1 MAADPRAT
9 GELTRSLDALGQADL
24 PRAGGKGAS
33 LGAMLQAGLPVPE
46 GFAVLTEAYQLF
58 VRHNGFQEPVRELVE
73 EVAPDDP
80 EALAEAAQALKDRFI
95 AGEIPEPVARAIT
108 QAYQGLGG
116 GLVVVR
122 SSATAEDLPG
132 ASFAGQHD
140 SFLNIDGGEEVCDAV
155 RRCWASLWNPR
166 AVSYRKRVGL
176 DATDIAIAVVVQRM
190 IDAERS
196 GVIFTANPLDHRRD
210 RMLLSASFGLGEA
223 VVGGAVSPDTWIL
236 DRNGEVVDHQVAD
249 KTVITVREGK
259 GTVERP
265 MPEDRRRAVTL
276 GGGEVT
282 ELADLGRRA
291 QAHFGSPQD
300 LEWAIEDGK
309 VYLVQSRPITSLF
322 PLPEPLPDPAAGLR
336 LYLCFNVHAQQMLE
350 PITPMGI
357 DYWRALV
364 GGFAH
369 AATGRPEREAP
380 WLKVAAG
387 RIFADITELLRK
399 PGRWPTLA
407 EAVSD
412 KDPVTGQAL
421 LAFGEREGDRITGR
435 KGGIGFWWRLGP
447 LLVRL
452 GWRGLLAALNPE
464 RARVRVLAET
474 DAAIRGIERAAEDLH
489 TMEERVAFIRDVL
502 GRRGAI
508 IWIIPVAV
516 MNPGLMAEGAVR
528 KKVGAWLGD
537 KGRFTPVQRALP
549 HNVTTEMGL
558 ELWRLGRRL
567 KAEGRE
573 PTADHPGVAEFLGR
587 FGHRAIWEIDPG
599 IPRWAEDPAYV
610 LDLIRGYMEA
620 PEEADQEAQFL
631 RNRSEAEEAAAALV
645 AQVREAKGRLR
656 GAVFAWQLRCYRE
669 LAGLREQ
676 PKFEGARMITV
687 ARRILKAAGEE
698 LVAEGHLDDADDVF
712 FLGFQD
718 LLALEG
724 DRAGDLRSR
733 AAAARATYRAELG
746 RRAVPRWMTSDGEC
760 IFGVP
765 AEDGEGVLAGLP
777 VSAGTHEGL
786 VRVVLHP
793 SEGKLEQGEVL
804 VCRGTDPAWT
814 PLFLRA
820 GALVMETGGAVS
832 HGSIVAREYGL
843 PAVAGVAQATER
855 LRDGQRVR
863 VNGETGQ
870 VTLLDHD

>member
-1 MAADPRAT
+1 ML
-9 GELTRSLDALGQADL
+9 GESGLTLGLEAMDQRDL
-24 PRAGGKGAS
+24 PVAGGKGAS

-46 GFAVLTEAYQLF
+46 GFAVLTEAYRSF
-58 VRHNGFQEPVRELVE
+58 VRHNGFEEAVRQLVQ

-80 EALAEAAQALKDRFI
+80 EVLAEAAQALKDRFI
-95 AGEIPEPVARAIT
+95 AGEIPGPVAEAIHRA
-108 QAYQGLGG
+108 YEDLGG

-140 SFLNIDGGEEVCDAV
+140 SFLNIAGEEEVSDAV

-176 DATDIAIAVVVQRM
+176 DTTDIAIAVVVQRM

-223 VVGGAVSPDTWIL
+223 VVGGAVSPDSWVL
-236 DRNGEVVDHQVAD
+236 AHSGEVLDHRLAD
-249 KTVITVREGK
+249 KEVITVREGK

-276 GGGEVT
+276 DPPEVA
-282 ELADLGRRA
+282 ELAALGRRA

-300 LEWAIEDGK
+300 LEWAIADGK

-322 PLPEPLPDPAAGLR
+322 PLPEPLPKSTDGLR

-369 AATGRPEREAP
+369 AATGRPEREVP

-399 PGRWPTLA
+399 PGRWPQLA
-407 EAVSD
+407 EAASD
-412 KDPVTGQAL
+412 KDPITGQAL
-421 LAFGEREGDRITGR
+421 LAFQEREGDRIIGR

-447 LLVRL
+447 LLARL
-452 GWRGLLAALNPE
+452 GWRGLLATLNPE
-464 RARVRVLAET
+464 RARIRVLAET
-474 DAAIRGIERAAEDLH
+474 DAAIREIEAEAEGLT
-489 TMEERVAFIRDVL
+489 TMGERVAFIRDVL

-508 IWIIPVAV
+508 TWIIPVAV

-528 KKVGAWLGD
+528 RKVGEWLGD
-537 KGRFTPVQRALP
+537 EGLFTPVQRALP

-558 ELWRLGRRL
+558 ELWRLARRL
-567 KAEGRE
+567 KDEGKE
-573 PTADHPGVAEFLGR
+573 PSPQHPGVSEFLR
-587 FGHRAIWEIDPG
+587 RYGHRAIWEIDPG

-620 PEEADQEAQFL
+620 PEDADQEAQFL
-631 RNRSEAEEAAAALV
+631 RNRAEAEEAAATLV
-645 AQVREAKGRLR
+645 SRVREAKGRLR
-656 GAVFAWQLRCYRE
+656 GGLFAWQLRCYRE

-676 PKFEGARMITV
+676 PKFEGARMITIT
-687 ARRILKAAGEE
+687 RRILHAAGGD
-698 LVAEGHLDDADDVF
+698 LVAQGHLDQAADVF
-712 FLGFQD
+712 FLGFED
-718 LLALEG
+718 LLAAEG
-724 DRAGDLRSR
+724 GHAGDLRAKAATAR
-733 AAAARATYRAELG
+733 AAYDSEMG

-765 AEDGEGVLAGLP
+765 AEEGEGVLAGLP
-777 VSAGTHEGL
+777 VSAGSHTGR

-793 SEGKLEQGEVL
+793 SGAKLEQGEVL

-843 PAVAGVAQATER
+843 PAVAGVADATER
-855 LRDGQRVR
+855 LRDGQMVQ

-870 VTLLDHD
+870 VTLLADD